1 MNNFEQIIW
10 NYLDGHVSV
19 EEKKLIEQLLKSDAE
34 FLSLFEEIKAI
45 HLQISA
51 LDLDEPSMSFGRNLM
66 EKIQLEHSP
75 VAQKSLL
82 GKWFIYAIALFFLS
96 AILCVLGILFF
107 KVEWSQSSESDWF
120 EFTIPQFSLAS
131 SSYSFLINLFVFVD
145 IIVVLYFFDVFF
157 SKRIKSKNDHNL

>member
-1 MNNFEQIIW
+1 MNNYEQIIW
-10 NYLDGHVSV
+10 NYFDGHVSV

-34 FLSLFEEIKAI
+34 FLSLFEEIKTI

-75 VAQKSLL
+75 VPQKSLL
-82 GKWFIYAIALFFLS
+82 GKWVINAIALFFLS

-107 KVEWSQSSESDWF
+107 KVEWSQSSESVWF
-120 EFTIPQFSLAS
+120 EFTMPQFALDG
-131 SSYSFLINLFVFVD
+131 SSYSFLINLFVFID

>member
-1 MNNFEQIIW
+1 MNNYEQIIW

-19 EEKKLIEQLLKSDAE
+19 EEKELIELLLKSDTE
-34 FLSLFEEIKAI
+34 FMSLFEEINSI
-45 HLQISA
+45 HLQIST
-51 LDLDEPSMSFGRNLM
+51 LELDEPSMSFGRNLM

-75 VAQKSLL
+75 LPQKSLL
-82 GKWFIYAIALFFLS
+82 GKWLINGISLFFLS

-107 KVEWSQSSESDWF
+107 KIEWSQSSETAWF
-120 EFTIPQFSLAS
+120 EFTMPSFALDS

-145 IIVVLYFFDVFF
+145 IIVVLYFFDVYI

>member
-34 FLSLFEEIKAI
+34 FLSLFEEIKSI
-45 HLQISA
+45 HLQIST
-51 LDLDEPSMSFGRNLM
+51 LELDEPSMSFGRNLM

-75 VAQKSLL
+75 VPQKSLL
-82 GKWFIYAIALFFLS
+82 GKWLINTISLFFLA

-107 KVEWSQSSESDWF
+107 KIEWSQSPETAWF
-120 EFTIPQFSLAS
+120 EFTMPQFALDS

-145 IIVVLYFFDVFF
+145 IIVVLYFFDAFI
-157 SKRIKSKNDHNL
+157 SKKMKSKNDHNL

>member
-19 EEKKLIEQLLKSDAE
+19 EEKKLIEKLMKSDDE
-34 FLSLFEEIKAI
+34 FLSLFEEIKSI
-45 HLQISA
+45 HLQIST

-75 VAQKSLL
+75 VPQKSWLD
-82 GKWFIYAIALFFLS
+82 KWFINGIALFFIS

-107 KVEWSQSSESDWF
+107 KVDWSQSSESDWF
-120 EFTIPQFSLAS
+120 EFTIPQFSLAR

-157 SKRIKSKNDHNL
+157 R

>member
-1 MNNFEQIIW
+1 MKNFEQIIW

-19 EEKKLIEQLLKSDAE
+19 EEKELIEQLLKSDAE
-34 FLSLFEEIKAI
+34 FLALFEEIKSI
-45 HLQISA
+45 HVQISS

-75 VAQKSLL
+75 VPQKSIL
-82 GKWFIYAIALFFLS
+82 GNWLINAIALFFLS

-107 KVEWSQSSESDWF
+107 KVEWSQSSETAWF
-120 EFTIPQFSLAS
+120 DFTMPQFALDS

-145 IIVVLYFFDVFF
+145 IIVALYFFDVLF
-157 SKRIKSKNDHNL
+157 SKKIKSKNDHN